1 MQKISLKSNRNKCN
15 HIIHNLR
22 GGCRSWR
29 AERMREE
36 EDDGAKA
43 KKNFA
48 SNLSTSEKWILIS
61 FYCHQAL
68 CFAIFKSSFVEAHK
82 KHLEA
87 LSLVT
92 QRRNKEKKS
101 HPQIIIMLPCM
112 RRIIYEM
119 NEALCHIH
127 PSIHEFLLSLC
138 RVSLPFFLHAAHL
151 FQSNHLS
158 LPHRGRR
165 RLRIAPKFPDLIK
178 LSKARKI
185 SILP

>member
-1 MQKISLKSNRNKCN
+1 MQSHHSQPTWWMSIMKSWAHEGR
-15 HIIHNLR
+15 R
-22 GGCRSWR
+22 RRRS
-29 AERMREE
+29 
-36 EDDGAKA
+36 KS
-43 KKNFA
+43 KKKT
-48 SNLSTSEKWILIS
+48 L
-61 FYCHQAL
+61 Q
-68 CFAIFKSSFVEAHK
+68 AIFRRAKSGFWLVFIAIRHCVLLYSS
-82 KHLEA
+82 LL
-87 LSLVT
+87 LSKLT
-92 QRRNKEKKS
+92 KNILKRSLWWRKEGIKRKKS

-138 RVSLPFFLHAAHL
+138 RVCLPFFLHAAHL

>member
-1 MQKISLKSNRNKCN
+1 
-15 HIIHNLR
+15 
-22 GGCRSWR
+22 
-29 AERMREE
+29 MREE

-92 QRRNKEKKS
+92 QRRNKEKKKS
-101 HPQIIIMLPCM
+101 SAD
-112 RRIIYEM
+112 YY
-119 NEALCHIH
+119 N
-127 PSIHEFLLSLC
+127 
-138 RVSLPFFLHAAHL
+138 AAMYAENNL
-151 FQSNHLS
+151 
-158 LPHRGRR
+158 
-165 RLRIAPKFPDLIK
+165 
-178 LSKARKI
+178 
-185 SILP
+185 